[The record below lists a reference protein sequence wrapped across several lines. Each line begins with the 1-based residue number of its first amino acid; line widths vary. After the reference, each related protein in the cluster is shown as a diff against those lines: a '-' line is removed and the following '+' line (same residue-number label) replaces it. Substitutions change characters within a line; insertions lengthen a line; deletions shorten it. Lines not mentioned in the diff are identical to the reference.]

1 MKNKIISL
9 IAVIGLI
16 GWSCTKIETNQGL
29 KQSVEQ
35 GIADINTA
43 VGRIYGSTGY
53 QLLSTSSG
61 DTKSDAGFTD
71 SLSLALVAGI
81 YDFQPDTIMR
91 FHHFSPYRLFKKTG
105 SSDFMIVNLPE
116 MLVMHP
122 KYLHYY
128 EPADTLPSNNFT
140 IKATGYHLFYN
151 LWNSYDYKLAAGFT
165 LNSEDLGS
173 MDVSSTSSS
182 FRTNSYLSE
191 FTFPEGYSI
200 SASWQDG
207 DTTTSSFT
215 LSSNSGTLFKETS
228 EFIWHQNHRSERQ
241 YTLTIGDVE
250 IKRATGMD
258 SIQVF
263 LGGVLQNAGAALISD
278 SSDSSASVCQKR
290 DFLLK
295 FNDGTTEK
303 LSNLINPVREQLSS
317 LRDSLHN
324 MYFAKNIVDYI
335 ALSIYYNTH

>member
-1 MKNKIISL
+1 MNKKIISL
-9 IAVIGLI
+9 ITVVGLI
-16 GWSCTKIETNQGL
+16 GWSCTKIDTNHGL
-29 KQSVEQ
+29 RQSVEQ
-35 GIADINTA
+35 GVAEINSA
-43 VGRIYGSTGY
+43 VASIYGSKGY
-53 QLLSTSSG
+53 QLLSTSGG
-61 DTKSDAGFTD
+61 DTKSDAGFND
-71 SLSLALVAGI
+71 SLSLGLVAGI
-81 YDFQPDTIMR
+81 YDFQPDTMMR

-105 SSDFMIVNLPE
+105 SSEFMIVNLPE

-128 EPADTLPSNNFT
+128 EPADTLPANNFT
-140 IKATGYHLFYN
+140 IKATDYHLYYN
-151 LWNSYDYKLAAGFT
+151 WWNSYDYKLAAGFT

-173 MDVSSTSSS
+173 MNVSSTLSSL
-182 FRTNSYLSE
+182 RTNSYLSE
-191 FTFPEGYSI
+191 YTFPEGYSI
-200 SASWQDG
+200 AASWQDG
-207 DTTTSSFT
+207 DTATSSFA
-215 LSSNSGTLFKETS
+215 LSSKGSTLFKETS
-228 EFIWHQNHRSERQ
+228 VFIWHQNHRSERQ
-241 YTLTIGDVE
+241 YALSIGDVE

-263 LGGVLQNAGAALISD
+263 LGGVLQNAGATLIND
-278 SSDSSASVCQKR
+278 SSDSTASVCQKR

-303 LSNLINPVREQLSS
+303 LSDLINPVRVQLST